1 MKQSRRALRM
11 ERSRGKAAVTINLV
25 PMIDLLT
32 VLVFF
37 LLVNAG
43 DVTSAPTTKALKLP
57 NSTAS
62 AAPKLTPNI
71 QVTQQEI
78 IVEGRLVAKVADVMN
93 SRDRAIP
100 ELVQE
105 MRYQAE
111 RTKAAN
117 SKNTAIG
124 EVTVMADQGISYA
137 LVKKVMVSC
146 TLADYAKVSLAV
158 NTKTPKAE

>member
-11 ERSRGKAAVTINLV
+11 ERNRTKGAVTINLV

-43 DVTSAPTTKALKLP
+43 DVATAPTTKALRLP
-57 NSTAS
+57 TSTAS
-62 AAPKLTPNI
+62 ASPKLTPNI
-71 QVTQQEI
+71 QITHEEI
-78 IVEGRLVAKVADVMN
+78 IVEGRLVASVADVLKSD
-93 SRDRAIP
+93 SRIIP
-100 ELVQE
+100 ELVEE

-117 SKNTAIG
+117 SKNTAYG
-124 EVTVMADQGISYA
+124 EVTVLADQGISYA
-137 LVKKVMVSC
+137 LIKKVMVSC
-146 TLADYAKVSLAV
+146 AQADYAKVSLAV
-158 NTKTPKAE
+158 NTKTAS